1 MKVTDFKFKKVIFS
15 ILAVLLLTG
24 CSVGNRTKLAK
35 EKGREDQQTV
45 IIAVNPGSEPEE
57 GFNPVFGASHGTLP
71 LFQSTLVTYDAQMQI
86 QKDLAT
92 DYSVS
97 EDGKTWD
104 FLLREDAKFTD
115 GQPVTPKDV
124 VFTLEQVKASA
135 SAVDL
140 TMIDKVATEGQ
151 KITVTLKEP
160 QATFLNT
167 IATLGIVPAHLYDE
181 NYGEHPIGSGPF
193 KFIQWNKGEQII
205 MVANESYY
213 GEVPAIKKVTIAF
226 MEEDAALAAAK
237 AGEVDIALVAA
248 TQVGRPIEGMNLKQ
262 VKTQDNRGVTLPIVP
277 NRGEKTTDGY
287 AIGNDVTS
295 DLAIRKA
302 LVFGLDRE
310 KMAQNTVNGYAS
322 PAFSENDGM
331 PWNHSA
337 IKVNTDIEKA
347 KEILA
352 TANWKIGPDGI
363 LMKDNLKAEFDLLY
377 VSGDSVRQALAMDV
391 ALQAEE
397 LGIKINVRGSNW
409 DEISKEMFS
418 NAVLMGWGS
427 SNPQTSYLLFH
438 SDNKLKDDF
447 YNPEGFDNSTVDH
460 YLDSAMQATTT
471 EEMNEYFKKA
481 QWDGTTGTSMLGDA
495 PWVWLVNIDHLYYV
509 SDGLDIGQQAI
520 HPHGAAWPLVSNLKE
535 WKWAN
540 AQ

>member
-1 MKVTDFKFKKVIFS
+1 MKIKTIQYKKI
-15 ILAVLLLTG
+15 ILSLLTVLLLAG
-24 CSVGNRTKLAK
+24 CSMGNRAEVTKG
-35 EKGREDQQTV
+35 KGTDNQQSV

-97 EDGKTWD
+97 EDGKIWH

-115 GQPVTPKDV
+115 GQFVTPKDV

-140 TMIDKVATEGQ
+140 TMIDSIATEGQ

-181 NYGEHPIGSGPF
+181 SYGEHPVGSGPF

-205 MVANESYY
+205 MEANEDYY
-213 GEVPAIKKVTIAF
+213 GEIPAIKKVTMAF

-237 AGEVDIALVAA
+237 AGEVDVALVAA
-248 TQVGRPIEGMNLKQ
+248 TQIGREITGMTLKQ
-262 VKTQDNRGVTLPIVP
+262 VKTQDNRGITLPVTP
-277 NRGEKTTDGY
+277 NKGETTNDGY

-331 PWNHSA
+331 PWNHSD
-337 IKVNTDIEKA
+337 IKVNTDVKKA
-347 KEILA
+347 KEMLA
-352 TANWKIGPDGI
+352 MGNWEVGSDGI
-363 LMKDNLKAEFDLLY
+363 LTKGNLKAEFDLLY
-377 VSGDSVRQALAMDV
+377 VSGDSVRQALAMDA

-427 SNPQTSYLLFH
+427 STPQTSYLLFH
-438 SDNKLKDDF
+438 SDHKLKDDF
-447 YNPEGFDNSTVDH
+447 YNPEGFDNPVVDD
-460 YLDSAMQATTT
+460 YLSAAMRATTT

-481 QWDGTTGTSMLGDA
+481 QWDGTTGTSMLGEA

-509 SDGLDIGQQAI
+509 KDGLDIGQQAI

>member
-1 MKVTDFKFKKVIFS
+1 MKVTDFKFKKVILS
-15 ILAVLLLTG
+15 ILAALLLTG

-447 YNPEGFDNSTVDH
+447 YNPEGFDNPTVDH